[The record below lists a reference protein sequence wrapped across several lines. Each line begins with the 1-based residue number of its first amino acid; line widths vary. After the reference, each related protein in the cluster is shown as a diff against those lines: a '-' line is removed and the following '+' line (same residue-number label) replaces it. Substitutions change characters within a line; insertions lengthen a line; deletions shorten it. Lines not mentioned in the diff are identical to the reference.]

1 MQQTDIH
8 QFLKRYFLANNCSI
22 VTETPSYLTVQLTI
36 ELDKELMNRPF
47 YWHYIEKTGGEAN
60 PASLTFITDPA
71 FEDDSVQG
79 ERIHFGSPRLHQIF
93 ASTQKLGG
101 FIHLYEQ
108 VSSAQPTNQP
118 LHPWLA
124 LNIKVSYK
132 CDRKKD
138 ELLSLGINLING
150 QIVESFHELIINQN
164 LSSKISDY
172 CFTLSPFIKPKS
184 AISRL
189 TSYVTDYVKTQ
200 PTEWAEKAQE
210 RWYEDLAL
218 LDHFYET
225 AEELPEI
232 YMTEK
237 TALQELYEPTILFKF
252 INGGL
257 FYISPETMS
266 RQFNKTQAG

>member
-1 MQQTDIH
+1 M
-8 QFLKRYFLANNCSI
+8 
-22 VTETPSYLTVQLTI
+22 
-36 ELDKELMNRPF
+36 
-47 YWHYIEKTGGEAN
+47 
-60 PASLTFITDPA
+60 
-71 FEDDSVQG
+71 
-79 ERIHFGSPRLHQIF
+79 
-93 ASTQKLGG
+93 
-101 FIHLYEQ
+101 
-108 VSSAQPTNQP
+108 
-118 LHPWLA
+118 
-124 LNIKVSYK
+124 
-132 CDRKKD
+132 
-138 ELLSLGINLING
+138 
-150 QIVESFHELIINQN
+150 
-164 LSSKISDY
+164 
-172 CFTLSPFIKPKS
+172 
-184 AISRL
+184 
-189 TSYVTDYVKTQ
+189 TDYVKAQ